1 METKMLVEQ
10 LNRWFL
16 DVIPEEFDMTKQ
28 EYKQRPL
35 LYARQNTDDPEAIDV
50 NIMIN
55 PNSSMVSTLKPK
67 AADGKNL
74 DTLKFNLISEVGNG
88 LSFALST
95 WADSTTSKEALYS
108 NALSSSAIMFRL
120 LICLLHNCR
129 SLNPLERVLAVLDS
143 DLALGTGLNS
153 DNGID
158 YDAIY
163 PYEGDAQALLDFL
176 AKMTFAQEDDDE
188 IDWSQMVQVVDD
200 DNSLNKQALTAAI
213 LDEVMP
219 MPFDSLDVKLVLMLT
234 LRQVMSALSLSE
246 KFGNFLDV
254 LAGGE
259 PAEVDQYEEILEVLI
274 NWLVSTVP
282 HFVGQLMAAMESGY
296 MTEHFETPVW

>member
-1 METKMLVEQ
+1 MQTKTLVKQ

-16 DVIPEEFDMTKQ
+16 EVVPEQFDMTKL
-28 EYKQRPL
+28 EYQKRPL
-35 LYARQNTDDPEAIDV
+35 LYARLNPDDPDAIDV

-55 PNSSMVSTLKPK
+55 PGSSMVSTLKPK

-95 WADSTTSKEALYS
+95 WADSTTSKESLYS
-108 NALSSSAIMFRL
+108 NTLSSSAIMFRL

-129 SLNPLERVLAVLDS
+129 SLNPLERVLAVLGS

-158 YDAIY
+158 RDAIY
-163 PYEGDAQALLDFL
+163 SYENDAQALLDFL
-176 AKMTFAQEDDDE
+176 TKMTFAQEDDDE
-188 IDWSQMVQVVDD
+188 MDWSQMVQVVDD

-213 LDEVMP
+213 LDELTA
-219 MPFDSLDVKLVLMLT
+219 MPFDSLDVKLVLILT

-246 KFGNFLDV
+246 KFDDFLDV
-254 LAGGE
+254 LAGEE
-259 PAEVDQYEEILEVLI
+259 PAEADQYEEILEVLI
-274 NWLVSTVP
+274 NWMVSTVP
-282 HFVGQLMAAMESGY
+282 HFVGQLMADMESGY
-296 MTEHFETPVW
+296 MAEHFETPVW

>member
-1 METKMLVEQ
+1 MQTKMLVQQ

-16 DVIPEEFDMTKQ
+16 EVVPEQFDMTKL
-28 EYKQRPL
+28 EYQKRPL
-35 LYARQNTDDPEAIDV
+35 LYARLNPDDPEAIDV

-55 PNSSMVSTLKPK
+55 PGSSMVSTLKPK

-95 WADSTTSKEALYS
+95 WADSTTSKESLYS

-129 SLNPLERVLAVLDS
+129 LLNPLERVLAVLDS

-163 PYEGDAQALLDFL
+163 PYENDAQALLDFL
-176 AKMTFAQEDDDE
+176 ARMTFAQEDDDE
-188 IDWSQMVQVVDD
+188 MDWSQLVQVVDD
-200 DNSLNKQALTAAI
+200 DNSLNKEELTAAI
-213 LDEVMP
+213 LGEVMP

-234 LRQVMSALSLSE
+234 LRQVMSALSLSN
-246 KFGNFLDV
+246 KFADFLDF
-254 LAGGE
+254 LAGE
-259 PAEVDQYEEILEVLI
+259 EREEVDQYEEILEVLI
-274 NWLVSTVP
+274 NWMVSTVP
-282 HFVGQLMAAMESGY
+282 HFVGQLMAEMESGY
-296 MTEHFETPVW
+296 MAEHFETPAW